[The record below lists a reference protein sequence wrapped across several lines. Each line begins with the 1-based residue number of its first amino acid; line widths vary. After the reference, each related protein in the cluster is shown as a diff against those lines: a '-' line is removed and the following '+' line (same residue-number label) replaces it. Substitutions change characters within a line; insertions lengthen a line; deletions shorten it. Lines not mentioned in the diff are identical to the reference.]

1 VGARIFGE
9 EVRAG
14 MAEKENDLRERVGP
28 ALHERTT
35 TRETPELASGSA
47 TREGND

>member
-1 VGARIFGE
+1 MGARIFGE

-14 MAEKENDLRERVGP
+14 MAEKENDLRERVGLT
-28 ALHERTT
+28 LHGQTT
-35 TRETPELASGSA
+35 TPELASGSA